1 MMARDAAYLLLESEE
16 QANDKEEA
24 AATKAV
30 LEQAAAQLQNAVER
44 VKRTVRGSVVPEHI
58 VPNTKVGIGLGLG
71 LGVGLEP
78 ALPHHEEGAVR
89 DDVLRRSRGQ
99 GLGLGVRVRG

>member
-58 VPNTKVGIGLGLG
+58 VPNTKVRIRVRVRVRVRAGLGLG
-71 LGVGLEP
+71 LG
-78 ALPHHEEGAVR
+78 
-89 DDVLRRSRGQ
+89 
-99 GLGLGVRVRG
+99 LGLGQV

>member
-1 MMARDAAYLLLESEE
+1 MPSLICTAVMMARDAAYLLLESEE

-58 VPNTKVGIGLGLG
+58 VPNTKDLGAKAPPSRKAGDKLTSPRGHDAAGLMS
-71 LGVGLEP
+71 P
-78 ALPHHEEGAVR
+78 
-89 DDVLRRSRGQ
+89 RGSSGQ
-99 GLGLGVRVRG
+99 